1 MNAVEEFEALWPG
14 GVNAVPAIPPA
25 PRPVD
30 LIVARGD
37 RGINTPADLNGKRI
51 GFLWDYVF
59 RGDEIFPVLES
70 ALTGT
75 YDDVEIVGYDAF
87 GSIFAGNEHETLA
100 ALPQRL
106 KDLGIDAVVSGVG
119 G

>member
-1 MNAVEEFEALWPG
+1 MTAAEEFEALWPG
-14 GVNAVPAIPPA
+14 GVSAVPAVPPA
-25 PRPVD
+25 PRPS
-30 LIVARGD
+30 
-37 RGINTPADLNGKRI
+37 DLNGKRI

-70 ALTGT
+70 ALAET

-87 GSIFAGNEHETLA
+87 GSTFAGDEHETLA

-106 KDLGIDAVVSGVG
+106 KELGIDAVVSGVG

>member
-1 MNAVEEFEALWPG
+1 MNAAEEFEALWPG

-25 PRPVD
+25 
-30 LIVARGD
+30 AR
-37 RGINTPADLNGKRI
+37 PADLNGKRI

-59 RGDEIFPVLES
+59 RGDEIFPVLEN
-70 ALTGT
+70 ALTET
-75 YDDVEIVGYDAF
+75 YDGVEIVGYDAF
-87 GSIFAGNEHETLA
+87 GSTFAGDEHETLA

>member
-1 MNAVEEFEALWPG
+1 MTAVEEFEALWPG
-14 GVNAVPAIPPA
+14 GVNAVPAVAPAARPP
-25 PRPVD
+25 
-30 LIVARGD
+30 
-37 RGINTPADLNGKRI
+37 DLNGKRI

-70 ALTGT
+70 ALTET

-87 GSIFAGNEHETLA
+87 GSTFAGNERETLD

-106 KDLGIDAVVSGVG
+106 KDLRIDAVVSGVG
-119 G
+119 C

>member
-1 MNAVEEFEALWPG
+1 MKTVEEFEALWPG

-25 PRPVD
+25 PR
-30 LIVARGD
+30 
-37 RGINTPADLNGKRI
+37 PADLNGKRI

-59 RGDEIFPVLES
+59 RGDEIFPVLER
-70 ALTGT
+70 ALAET
-75 YDDVEIVGYDAF
+75 YDDVEFVGYDAF
-87 GSIFAGNEHETLA
+87 GSTFAGDEHETLA

-106 KDLGIDAVVSGVG
+106 KELEIDAVVSGVG

>member
-1 MNAVEEFEALWPG
+1 MNAAEEFEALWPG
-14 GVNAVPAIPPA
+14 GVNTVPAVPPA
-25 PRPVD
+25 PR
-30 LIVARGD
+30 
-37 RGINTPADLNGKRI
+37 PADLNGKRI

-70 ALTGT
+70 ALTGA
-75 YDDVEIVGYDAF
+75 YDGVEIVGYDAF
-87 GSIFAGNEHETLA
+87 GSTFAGDEHETLA

-106 KDLGIDAVVSGVG
+106 KDLKIDAVVSGVG